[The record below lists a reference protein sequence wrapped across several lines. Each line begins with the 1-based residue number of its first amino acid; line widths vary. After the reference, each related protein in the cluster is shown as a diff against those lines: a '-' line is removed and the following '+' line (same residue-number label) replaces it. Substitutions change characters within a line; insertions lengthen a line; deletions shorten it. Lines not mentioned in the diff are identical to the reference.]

1 MFLETASCSIYN
13 LHAQNKQLFTLSKN
27 TYPSKVTSYN
37 STKNV
42 LYQKS
47 FTLNFLK
54 LEAANFL
61 IADPT
66 VDAFLEIFLT
76 EIFWKDIC
84 NLIKTQV
91 VFEIFFHSIGSN
103 LTNPLK
109 STLRQKCPYT
119 EFFLVRIFPYSHWIT
134 RDTPYLSVF
143 SWNAV
148 KYGPEKNPYL
158 DTFHVV
164 WLLHFTWYFVR

>member
-66 VDAFLEIFLT
+66 VDAFLEIFVT
-76 EIFWKDIC
+76 EIF
-84 NLIKTQV
+84 
-91 VFEIFFHSIGSN
+91 
-103 LTNPLK
+103 
-109 STLRQKCPYT
+109 
-119 EFFLVRIFPYSHWIT
+119 
-134 RDTPYLSVF
+134 
-143 SWNAV
+143 
-148 KYGPEKNPYL
+148 
-158 DTFHVV
+158 
-164 WLLHFTWYFVR
+164 